1 MMKIKIQKWH
11 FFAFFVLLIIVWIV
25 WDNEKEKEISR
36 KEEIKK
42 ANDRVIERDKREIS
56 FGNLILSKEEE
67 GKFSQAMS
75 FFKNYEDEFGVN
87 TPTTI
92 HKAILYLKIG
102 EIQKAKN
109 ILDSIIS
116 SKNEFEE
123 PSFLRD
129 VEDVL
134 LLNNKKVH
142 VNVAYMK
149 FFNEY
154 VCRIV
159 AISYRAGMETDSLKR
174 LECLQ
179 RYDKLAIIDQYVKDY
194 SSFINIHKESV
205 PYILNMQI
213 RLLQK
218 MHMYLYWDYW
228 EPENAV
234 DDVLRFKWNF
244 LQRYLEE
251 YDRCYGYNKTK
262 LHFERILRNNGLA
275 SEGAQKFLV
284 DAYLNI
290 GSRHNKYNLSYDEF
304 KKLKRGYV
312 GLLVKLTPTTISN
325 KPSAFV
331 NAGITKPC
339 ILIKCND
346 WSICDSTLFTREM
359 VLKDKGKVKKVVIL
373 KDDYT
378 TDTIHIKE
386 DLLGVTINY
395 RPTNILTLD
404 LLRHSFFIECS
415 NGHYCP

>member
-251 YDRCYGYNKTK
+251 YDRCYGY
-262 LHFERILRNNGLA
+262 
-275 SEGAQKFLV
+275 
-284 DAYLNI
+284 
-290 GSRHNKYNLSYDEF
+290 
-304 KKLKRGYV
+304 
-312 GLLVKLTPTTISN
+312 P
-325 KPSAFV
+325 
-331 NAGITKPC
+331 
-339 ILIKCND
+339 
-346 WSICDSTLFTREM
+346 
-359 VLKDKGKVKKVVIL
+359 
-373 KDDYT
+373 
-378 TDTIHIKE
+378 
-386 DLLGVTINY
+386 
-395 RPTNILTLD
+395 
-404 LLRHSFFIECS
+404 
-415 NGHYCP
+415 